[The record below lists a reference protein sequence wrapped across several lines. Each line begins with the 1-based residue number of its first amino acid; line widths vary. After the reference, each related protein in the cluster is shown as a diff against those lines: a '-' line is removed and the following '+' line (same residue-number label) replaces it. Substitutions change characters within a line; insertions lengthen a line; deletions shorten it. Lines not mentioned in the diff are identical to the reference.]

1 VTDKRPCQA
10 TASHGAACR
19 AWAPDGSDYCRVHDP
34 SKAEEVQAGRIRGAK
49 KAGQLRMLRG
59 RRPRL
64 DRPGAMTKFL
74 ATLMLDTLE
83 GRVEADIARSVG
95 YLANVQR
102 AYIEQADLE
111 RRLEALEQQVA
122 AAEPHGRRTW
132 GS

>member
-1 VTDKRPCQA
+1 MAERLCQA
-10 TASHGAACR
+10 PRKDGSVCR
-19 AWAPDGSDYCRVHDP
+19 ACPLPGSALCWSHDP
-34 SKAEEVQAGRIRGAK
+34 TRAEAAREARSKGAR
-49 KAGQLRMLRG
+49 KANTLRLLRG

-102 AYIEQADLE
+102 AYIEQAELE
-111 RRLEALEQQVA
+111 RRLAALEQQA
-122 AAEPHGRRTW
+122 AAQEPRKRTW
-132 GS
+132 GA